1 MQEQFSRTQGV
12 FVIDVPVLV
21 RGNVHLININFAV
34 FDVGMAFFQA
44 GLALAERF
52 NLGSGKDD
60 SAFISFFDEVIVP
73 GFFVLGNDF
82 D

>member
-1 MQEQFSRTQGV
+1 M
-12 FVIDVPVLV
+12 
-21 RGNVHLININFAV
+21 ININFAV
-34 FDVGMAFFQA
+34 FDVGMAFLQA
-44 GLALAERF
+44 GLALAEGF

-60 SAFISFFDEVIVP
+60 SAFIGFFDEVIVP